1 MAEGLRASGV
11 KVEELPDGL
20 VVEGSG
26 GGKVSGGATIA
37 SHLDHRIAMSFAVL
51 GLAARKAVTI
61 DDARPVATSFPAFVP
76 LMVSLGAVA
85 GRSEERRVGK
95 ECVSTCGSRWAPYH

>member
-1 MAEGLRASGV
+1 MRISDWSSDVCSSDLEGLRASGV

-61 DDARPVATSFPAFVP
+61 DDARDRKSVVSGTS
-76 LMVSLGAVA
+76 VSVRLDLG
-85 GRSEERRVGK
+85 GRRMLN
-95 ECVSTCGSRWAPYH
+95 TTT